1 MTDTPGGPPDEPA
14 AAAQGFDPTA
24 GISFPPHRQAQTGPL
39 HLPSQIGPALVSID
53 LFNRVP
59 APSEAELSWVEAA
72 AGRVLSPGETA
83 QLQRI
88 SKAYLAS
95 REGLPGPSSQELGWA
110 LEQLKALEAGQSP
123 ADPERLRDL
132 LARFAHDVQSQLQA
146 QIRQWLAQLPDPPAA
161 PSQAERRWAS
171 QLKQAALA
179 GQPPSAEDFHR
190 YGLILAACLARG
202 LELG

>member
-24 GISFPPHRQAQTGPL
+24 GISFPPQRPAPTGPL
-39 HLPSQIGPALVSID
+39 RLPSQIGPALVSLD

-59 APSEAELSWVEAA
+59 APSEAELSWVDAA
-72 AGRVLSPGETA
+72 AGRALSPDEAA

-88 SKAYLAS
+88 SSAYLAS
-95 REGLPGPSSQELGWA
+95 REGLPGPSSQELGWVLA
-110 LEQLKALEAGQSP
+110 QLQAWEAGQAPSE
-123 ADPERLRDL
+123 PERLRDL
-132 LARFAHDVQSQLQA
+132 LARFALELQSQLQA
-146 QIRQWLAQLPDPPAA
+146 QLKDWLAQLPDPPAA
-161 PSQAERRWAS
+161 PSQAERHWAS

-179 GQPPSAEDFHR
+179 GRPPSAEDFHR

-202 LELG
+202 LDLG